1 MMSETRSG
9 NPDRMSGYY
18 LGICIA
24 LFSPMGIV
32 LWLALD
38 NPGFLGI
45 GPALGVAIGVS
56 LEGRNAD
63 RYSAHG
69 GTGSKLA
76 MVIALGCLA
85 VGLLLA
91 LLLLL

>member
-1 MMSETRSG
+1 MSETRSG
-9 NPDRMSGYY
+9 NPNRMSGYY

-24 LFSPMGIV
+24 LFSPMGII
-32 LWLALD
+32 LWLTLD

-45 GPALGVAIGVS
+45 GPALGAAIGVS
-56 LEGRNAD
+56 LEGRNAN
-63 RYSAHG
+63 RYPPHG
-69 GTGSKLA
+69 GTGAKLA
-76 MVIALGCLA
+76 TVMALGCLA